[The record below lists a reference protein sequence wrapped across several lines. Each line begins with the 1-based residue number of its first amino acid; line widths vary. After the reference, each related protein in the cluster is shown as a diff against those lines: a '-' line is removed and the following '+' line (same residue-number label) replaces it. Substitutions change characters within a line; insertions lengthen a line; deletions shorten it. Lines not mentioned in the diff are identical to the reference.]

1 MVRLGLEPKGRQ
13 DGRCRRVHWA
23 ITTPPLFIFQPSSL
37 ICKNGFLARSE
48 PKSRLFLSLSLSLS
62 LFLLLMTGTSMKA
75 REKEIESWRMWER
88 ERGRKMWERER
99 GRKMWERERE
109 RDLRE
114 TFLQRR
120 LSYFAKSRWKRP
132 PKTTTTTTTT
142 RQDIFWSAPHKK
154 LKSCWNDVCRS
165 MLIQRSPILNLTT

>member
-48 PKSRLFLSLSLSLS
+48 PKSRLFLSLSL
-62 LFLLLMTGTSMKA
+62 FLLLMTGTSMKA
-75 REKEIESWRMWER
+75 REKEIESWR
-88 ERGRKMWERER
+88 MWERER